1 MEEIFRRFSGLGKR
15 ILQQLDDKNLAKCRE
30 VNKTWKK
37 SIDQDKTIWKRQIK
51 KQVGHANWSQD
62 WKMVMLKTSTDTV
75 IELATAVSQFF
86 KLRITRIDHK
96 WSPLHITNE
105 RGIF

>member
-37 SIDQDKTIWKRQIK
+37 FIDQDKTIWMRQTK
-51 KQVGHANWSQD
+51 KQVGHAN
-62 WKMVMLKTSTDTV
+62 
-75 IELATAVSQFF
+75 
-86 KLRITRIDHK
+86 
-96 WSPLHITNE
+96 
-105 RGIF
+105 